1 MSKRVVN
8 IDRAENLEKK
18 GEVKNEEKN
27 NSFYRQQK
35 NLSNYLTSKEEKVKQ
50 AISEGKSKEEIRRL
64 IISLNQIEWKLDSLD
79 DFRY

>member
-8 IDRAENLEKK
+8 IDRAVKMQEKI
-18 GEVKNEEKN
+18 
-27 NSFYRQQK
+27 
-35 NLSNYLTSKEEKVKQ
+35 KQ

-64 IISLNQIEWKLDSLD
+64 IISLEQIEWKLDNLD

>member
-1 MSKRVVN
+1 MSKRVAN
-8 IDRAENLEKK
+8 IDRAIKMQEKI
-18 GEVKNEEKN
+18 E
-27 NSFYRQQK
+27 
-35 NLSNYLTSKEEKVKQ
+35 Q